1 MLGLGWSHRVDCI
14 RVLALN
20 TALVAFNLTSLGL
33 AGLGIDFIKQQ
44 VDSGM
49 PPEWPLG
56 LTPPQLWSPFQIV
69 LAIAAGV
76 LLSALCHAVLRFAAT
91 LALARLTQRVLTQLR
106 ADVYAKLQRL
116 SFRFYDANQSSSI
129 INRAAGDVLQVR
141 NFIDGVIVKVLSVLL
156 TLGVYLAYMLQVHA
170 PLTLACLA
178 TTPFL
183 WIGAVYFSRTVQP
196 AYRKAGELVD
206 KVVLRLV
213 ENVHGVHVIKGFAR
227 QSEEAEKFRRANEK
241 VREQKQ
247 TIFWHL
253 STFQPYVGLLTQ
265 ANLLVLLG
273 YGGYLVIQGELSLG
287 TGLFVFAN
295 LLQAFG
301 DQVSQVTAIAN
312 TVQSSLIGAE
322 RVFEVLDAREDI
334 TSQPEATRLPQ
345 VRGAVRFEHVSFGYK
360 PGEMVLSDLNFEVHP
375 GECLGIVGET
385 GAGKSTLLSLI
396 GRLYDV
402 TKGRVCVDGVDVREL
417 DLVDLRRA
425 IGSVFQESFL
435 FSHTVAANI
444 SFGRPDAS
452 EDAIQSSAEIA
463 AAHGFISEMPD
474 GYETLVGEH
483 GSNLS
488 GGQRQRLSLAR
499 ALLVNPPILL
509 LDDATAAVD
518 PGTEQEIQQ
527 AISHALVGRTTIMVS
542 NRVSALRRADRILVL
557 DRGRIA
563 ALGTHE
569 ELIETNSFYRQLVE
583 LQCGGQSSI
592 QNRRLQTA
600 SPAA

>member
-1 MLGLGWSHRVDCI
+1 MLGLGWSYRVDCV
-14 RVLALN
+14 RVLILN
-20 TALVAFNLTSLGL
+20 TLLVAFNLTSLGL

-44 VDSGM
+44 VDNGT
-49 PPEWPLG
+49 PPKWPLG
-56 LTPPQLWSPFQIV
+56 ILPPSDWSAFQV
-69 LAIAAGV
+69 VVAIAGCV
-76 LLSALCHAVLRFAAT
+76 LLSATLHALLRFTAT
-91 LALARLTQRVLTQLR
+91 LALARLTQRLLTQLR

-156 TLGVYLAYMLQVHA
+156 TLVVYLTYMLQVHA
-170 PLTLACLA
+170 ALTLACLA

-183 WIGAVYFSRTVQP
+183 WIGAIYFSRTVQP

-206 KVVLRLV
+206 QVVLRLV

-227 QSEEAEKFRRANEK
+227 QAEETEKFRRANEK

-265 ANLLVLLG
+265 SNLLVLLG
-273 YGGYLVIQGELSLG
+273 YGGYLVIQNELALG
-287 TGLFVFAN
+287 MGMFVFAN
-295 LLQAFG
+295 LLQEFG
-301 DQVSQVTAIAN
+301 NQVSQVTAIAN
-312 TVQSSLIGAE
+312 TVQASLIGAE

-334 TSQPEATRLPQ
+334 VSQATPTRLPSI
-345 VRGAVRFEHVSFGYK
+345 RGAIRFEHVSFAYK
-360 PGEMVLSDLNFEVHP
+360 LDEPVLSDLCFEVRP

-402 TKGRVCVDGVDVREL
+402 TQGRIRVDGIDVRDLEL
-417 DLVDLRRA
+417 NELRRA
-425 IGSVFQESFL
+425 VGAVFQDSFL

-444 SFGRPDAS
+444 SFGRPNAS
-452 EDAIQSSAEIA
+452 DDDIQSSAEIA
-463 AAHGFISEMPD
+463 SAHGFISEMPD

-518 PGTEQEIQQ
+518 PETEHEIQQ
-527 AISHALVGRTTIMVS
+527 AISHALEGRTTIMVS
-542 NRVSALRRADRILVL
+542 NRISALRRADRILIL
-557 DRGRIA
+557 DQGRIA
-563 ALGTHE
+563 AIGTHD
-569 ELIETNSFYRQLVE
+569 ELVETNRFYRHLVE
-583 LQCGGQSSI
+583 LQCGLHSLASS
-592 QNRRLQTA
+592 LQLQPAT
-600 SPAA
+600 PAA